1 MREGSDD
8 CDVHRAGV
16 RAEIATVC
24 RRCLGSRPTRRPHGP
39 AGPQIPYSRSRA
51 RWRLLRD
58 DRGSVTAELVVAV
71 PLLLLMLMAIV
82 QFAVWS
88 HAVHIAQGASAQ
100 GLAVIRAQD
109 GTVAAGTATAREVL
123 DQLGT
128 GPLVAAEVVS
138 VREDGTARVTIT
150 GSASSVVPFLA
161 LPVRVESTGP
171 IERFVVL
178 GDVP

>member
-1 MREGSDD
+1 M
-8 CDVHRAGV
+8 
-16 RAEIATVC
+16 
-24 RRCLGSRPTRRPHGP
+24 
-39 AGPQIPYSRSRA
+39 
-51 RWRLLRD
+51 
-58 DRGSVTAELVVAV
+58 

-88 HAVHIAQGASAQ
+88 HAVHIAQAASAQ
-100 GLAVIRAQD
+100 GLAVLRAQD
-109 GTVAAGTATAREVL
+109 GTLAAGTATAHEIL

-150 GSASSVVPFLA
+150 GSASPVVPFLA

-178 GDVP
+178 GGVP